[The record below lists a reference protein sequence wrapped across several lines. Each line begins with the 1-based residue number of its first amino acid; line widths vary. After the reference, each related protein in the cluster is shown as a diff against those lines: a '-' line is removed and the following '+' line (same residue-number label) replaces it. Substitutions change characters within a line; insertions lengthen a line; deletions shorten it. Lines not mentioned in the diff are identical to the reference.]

1 MWWVLT
7 NLYTCIPVF
16 DMVPKAFE
24 CFPMSSTR
32 SMRLTLYFLYLRP
45 GLSHLLKCSDSF
57 DGEWHLEP
65 SLNSGWLIPIPSS
78 FYQWRELKICIYLHW
93 YFKFIFNTQTLTL
106 TYPGFLLL
114 FGFLFVSS
122 FLLNTVSHYYCV
134 YLFILFYSK
143 LFFILSVTSHCQSSI
158 TCWLFKS
165 LFHSFLLR

>member
-114 FGFLFVSS
+114 FGFIFVSS
-122 FLLNTVSHYYCV
+122 LFTEHCFPLLLCLLIY
-134 YLFILFYSK
+134 FILFQIIFYS
-143 LFFILSVTSHCQSSI
+143 FCNF
-158 TCWLFKS
+158 S
-165 LFHSFLLR
+165 LPIEHHMLTF